1 LLQDQS
7 VAQPVLRAVT
17 ISVVDTYLAAP
28 HRGRDEAFHLAIS
41 ELLEEWARVGAPDQP
56 AVQIVGKATL
66 GARTRVA

>member
-1 LLQDQS
+1 
-7 VAQPVLRAVT
+7 
-17 ISVVDTYLAAP
+17 LAAP